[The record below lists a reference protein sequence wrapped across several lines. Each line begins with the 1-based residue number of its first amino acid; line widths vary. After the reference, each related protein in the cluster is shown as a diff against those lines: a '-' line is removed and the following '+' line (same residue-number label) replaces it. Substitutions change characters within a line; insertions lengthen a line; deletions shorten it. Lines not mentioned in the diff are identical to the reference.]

1 MNKAFWKKHITR
13 GVCIFVI
20 IKVFGGLQNVIFKK
34 PVFVNNRTDYSLDP
48 IYNDETGS
56 FTVIDKD
63 NVMFTMKP
71 REGCTSNHKYV
82 VMALSAPQNAKK
94 REILR

>member
-1 MNKAFWKKHITR
+1 MGKLTKLIFAIVIFKAWM
-13 GVCIFVI
+13 
-20 IKVFGGLQNVIFKK
+20 GLQNVIYQK
-34 PVFVNNRTDYSLDP
+34 PVFTNSRTDYSLDP

-63 NVMFTMKP
+63 NMMFTMKP
-71 REGCTSNHKYV
+71 GGGCTSNHKYV

-94 REILR
+94 RDVLR